1 MSLDMPITFMGSNGD
16 GPRKLLA
23 VDNIVIRTM
32 RNDSIALGMEPE
44 TDLRE
49 ASLKPQLNPKIRIC
63 CGCSLWMILHSG
75 LIRLIKP
82 RSF

>member
-32 RNDSIALGMEPE
+32 KNDSIALGMEPE

-49 ASLKPQLNPKIRIC
+49 ASLK
-63 CGCSLWMILHSG
+63 
-75 LIRLIKP
+75 
-82 RSF
+82 

>member
-32 RNDSIALGMEPE
+32 KNDSSIALGQEPE

-49 ASLKPQLNPKIRIC
+49 ASLKCEARPY
-63 CGCSLWMILHSG
+63 
-75 LIRLIKP
+75 LIFPIESVAEIVRP
-82 RSF
+82 

>member
-49 ASLKPQLNPKIRIC
+49 ASLKCKHLNSTQEFENVADVLN
-63 CGCSLWMILHSG
+63 G
-75 LIRLIKP
+75 
-82 RSF
+82 

>member
-32 RNDSIALGMEPE
+32 KNDSSIALGQEPE

-49 ASLKPQLNPKIRIC
+49 ASLKYETQPD
-63 CGCSLWMILHSG
+63 
-75 LIRLIKP
+75 LIFPIESVAEIVRP
-82 RSF
+82 